1 MSFTITEL
9 KFVLQLI
16 IYILFVWFLIYSLL
30 RILSNNNRTIQ
41 IVKGALI
48 VLLIK
53 GISAFFNLSAVGY
66 IIDIFLNWGVVLV
79 IVIFHPE
86 IREILEKVGKT
97 GTRSV
102 HLSSLQYEE
111 MIDNIVDACDIMSRK
126 KTGALITIQQNQDLQ
141 EYVQSGIMMG
151 SEVSSEL
158 LCTIFQ
164 YGTPMHDGAVII
176 QGNKIACAAAYFPP
190 TTRDLPSKYGAR
202 HRAAV
207 GISEIS
213 DSITIIV
220 SEETGNISVAMNGY
234 LTLYS
239 SSALKNFLMSTL
251 VLEDSKSTPNF
262 INSMIQTANNLT
274 SRSKKKEKITDE
286 RIKPIKIIDNY
297 SKGADDN
304 GK

>member
-1 MSFTITEL
+1 MKNELLDNITEN
-9 KFVLQLI
+9 I
-16 IYILFVWFLIYSLL
+16 INSHY
-30 RILSNNNRTIQ
+30 
-41 IVKGALI
+41 
-48 VLLIK
+48 
-53 GISAFFNLSAVGY
+53 
-66 IIDIFLNWGVVLV
+66 DIFGLKPPMYYGVPEVKFLVEKNNKYYLVALVSRKDYSVTVVVYDLKDNSSEVFLRMKEFIESFSLNYNYD
-79 IVIFHPE
+79 
-86 IREILEKVGKT
+86 KK
-97 GTRSV
+97 
-102 HLSSLQYEE
+102 YEE